1 MKPLVSR
8 IALTIGLLASMAA
21 CSSLPRQ
28 TDAER
33 LALYR
38 EHAGEPVRDFQY
50 FGSLNGWNPLGEQA
64 LAVWTRPNQAY
75 LLEFTGPCRDLDYAP
90 AISISNL
97 MGRVSRFDSIQVL
110 GGGSGGFRVPCR
122 IDTIRPLDVKAL
134 KQAEK
139 ELREVKL
146 IEREADAR
154 PQDSGT

>member
-1 MKPLVSR
+1 MKPLVSHLMLV
-8 IALTIGLLASMAA
+8 AGLAAGIAA
-21 CSSLPRQ
+21 CSSLPKQ

-110 GGGSGGFRVPCR
+110 GGGSGAFNVPCR
-122 IDTIRPLDVKAL
+122 IDSIRPLDVKAL

-139 ELREVKL
+139 DLREAKL
-146 IEREADAR
+146 VERET
-154 PQDSGT
+154 QDSGT